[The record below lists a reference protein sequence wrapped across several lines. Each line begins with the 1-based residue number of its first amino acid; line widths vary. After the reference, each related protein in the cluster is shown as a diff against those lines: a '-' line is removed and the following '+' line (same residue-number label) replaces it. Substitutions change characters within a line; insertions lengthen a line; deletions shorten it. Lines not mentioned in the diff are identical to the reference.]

1 MSTLL
6 ELTDNNFDSEVKKA
20 TTPMLVDFWAPW
32 CGPCRAVAPLLEE
45 LAAEYKGRVVVAKIN
60 VDENQSIPAKFGV
73 RSIPSI
79 LVLKDGEEINRIVGA
94 RPKNDFKAI
103 LDPLV

>member
-6 ELTDNNFDSEVKKA
+6 ELTDNNFDSEVKKS

-45 LAAEYKGRVVVAKIN
+45 LAAEYQGRVVVAKIN
-60 VDENQSIPAKFGV
+60 VDENQSIPARFGV

-79 LVLKDGEEINRIVGA
+79 LVIKDGEEINRIVGA